1 MWNQTTHSTSISFFL
16 VFHWLVEEERWALG
30 VKKVPYFEKIT

>member
-1 MWNQTTHSTSISFFL
+1 MWNQNTVLAFFFL
-16 VFHWLVEEERWALG
+16 VFHWIVEEERWALG